1 MNVWLISLG
10 NKYLNRT
17 NIILISKVVFVLQ
30 ICLVFIVFR
39 VMRINGILGS
49 LAELIW
55 VLSLSGKLLQ
65 IIQDIGLSALF
76 LGLMTSAYK
85 NGYQVP
91 MLGYLIIL
99 MFCMGVLT
107 FVVNSTG
114 GHRGTFFFLSSII
127 TSVLQVVVG
136 YHLQKT
142 AFARLGK
149 FIIAFPIVS
158 FLGIVLLSPYAAMTL
173 EIINTSVLVYA
184 FYKEPLLIR

>member
-1 MNVWLISLG
+1 M
-10 NKYLNRT
+10 
-17 NIILISKVVFVLQ
+17 FVLQ

-39 VMRINGILGS
+39 AMRINGILGS
-49 LAELIW
+49 LAELVW

-85 NGYQVP
+85 RGYQVP

-99 MFCMGVLT
+99 MFCIGVLT

-114 GHRGTFFFLSSII
+114 GQRGAFFFLSSII

-136 YHLQKT
+136 YNIQKT
-142 AFARLGK
+142 EFARLGK
-149 FIIAFPIVS
+149 FIIAFPIVF
-158 FLGIVLLSPYAAMTL
+158 FLSMVLLPPYAAMVL
-173 EIINTSVLVYA
+173 AIINGTALVYA
-184 FYKEPLLIR
+184 FYKEPLLM

>member
-1 MNVWLISLG
+1 M
-10 NKYLNRT
+10 
-17 NIILISKVVFVLQ
+17 FVLQ
-30 ICLVFIVFR
+30 ICLVFVVVR
-39 VMRINGILGS
+39 AMRINGIIGS
-49 LAELIW
+49 LAELVW

-85 NGYQVP
+85 RGYQVP

-114 GHRGTFFFLSSII
+114 GQRGAFFFLSSIV
-127 TSVLQVVVG
+127 TSVLQVIVG

-142 AFARLGK
+142 PFASLGK
-149 FIIAFPIVS
+149 YIIAFPIVL
-158 FLGIVLLSPYAAMTL
+158 FLSMVLLSPYAAMIL
-173 EIINTSVLVYA
+173 DIINTSVLVFA
-184 FYKEPLLIR
+184 FYKEPLLMR